1 MSILR
6 ERVTW
11 KKPKDT
17 TPRALERLDELTPE
31 QRANVRKA
39 MDVMRIR
46 HGGLTNVARAMKVSH
61 KALLVAMRG
70 PRKPTA
76 VIAVRVALLA
86 GVTVDDVLTGAFP
99 KPGACPMCGRADGDS
114 RHG

>member
-1 MSILR
+1 MAILR

-11 KKPKDT
+11 KKPKDP
-17 TPRALERLDELTPE
+17 TPRALERLDELSPE

-39 MDVMRIR
+39 MDVMHIR
-46 HGGLTNVARAMKVSH
+46 FGGWPNVARAMKVGH
-61 KALLVAMRG
+61 KALVVAMKG

-76 VIAVRVALLA
+76 VLAVRVAQLA

-99 KPGACPMCGRADGDS
+99 KPGACPMCGRCE
-114 RHG
+114 